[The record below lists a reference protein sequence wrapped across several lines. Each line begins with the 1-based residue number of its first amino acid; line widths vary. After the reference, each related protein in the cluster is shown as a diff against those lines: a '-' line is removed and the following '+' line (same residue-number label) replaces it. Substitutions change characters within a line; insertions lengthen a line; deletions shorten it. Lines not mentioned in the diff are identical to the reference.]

1 VVLTNIL
8 LFIVGLTLLVKG
20 ADIFVEAASLIAGR
34 FGVSEFIIGLTLVSI
49 GTSIPELASSLTA
62 VFQHSSGIVIGNVL
76 GSNIA
81 NIGLIA
87 GVAALISN
95 VRTDELMLRRD
106 GYIMLFSSVLL
117 FLFMLDSEISRI
129 EAFIF
134 LLLYLAYLL
143 FLLDKVKRP
152 GEEVYF
158 KDFLVYLLTAEFF
171 FDLKEKTR
179 PAFYRNKKR
188 DGKLR
193 PGEDSLGSLEEQVLD
208 GKLITK
214 RKEPENAEVSI
225 ELINMDIPDVNP
237 SESSLSME
245 FFKLVASGIAI
256 IVGAHFFVEEAIFF
270 AQFLEVP
277 ETLIG
282 FSLVAVGTSVPE
294 FMVTITAAR
303 KNYSGI
309 ALGNV
314 IGSNL
319 TNILLILGCSGIIEP
334 LTITG
339 LTRNY
344 IAPFM
349 LVITV
354 LFLVF
359 IRTDWRIKKF
369 EGLILFLLYSGFM
382 LFILRLG

>member
-1 VVLTNIL
+1 MLLINIL
-8 LFIVGLTLLVKG
+8 LFIIGLVLLVKG
-20 ADIFVEAASLIAGR
+20 ADIFVEAASLIARR

-62 VFQHSSGIVIGNVL
+62 VFQNANGIVIGNVL

-87 GVAALISN
+87 GIAALISN

-129 EAFIF
+129 EALIF
-134 LLLYLAYLL
+134 LLLYLAYLS
-143 FLLDKVKRP
+143 FLLDKVKRHAKDI
-152 GEEVYF
+152 YF
-158 KDFLVYLLTAEFF
+158 KDFLSYLLTGEFF
-171 FDLKEKTR
+171 FDLREKTR

-188 DGKLR
+188 GNKLK
-193 PGEDSLGSLEEQVLD
+193 PGEDTLGNLEEQVLAE
-208 GKLITK
+208 KLMTK
-214 RKEPENAEVSI
+214 QKEPENSEVNI
-225 ELINMDIPDVNP
+225 ESINMDTVDINP
-237 SESSLSME
+237 SESNLLME
-245 FFKLVASGIAI
+245 FFKLIASGIAI

-270 AQFLEVP
+270 AQFLKVP

-282 FSLVAVGTSVPE
+282 FSLVAVGTSIPE
-294 FMVTITAAR
+294 LMVTVSAAR
-303 KNYSGI
+303 NNYSGI

-339 LTRNY
+339 ITRNY

-382 LFILRLG
+382 LFILRMG

>member
-1 VVLTNIL
+1 MVLTNIL
-8 LFIVGLTLLVKG
+8 LFIVGLTMLVKG
-20 ADIFVEAASLIAGR
+20 ADIFVEAASLIARR

-62 VFQHSSGIVIGNVL
+62 VFQDASGIVIGNVL

-87 GVAALISN
+87 GIAALISN

-106 GYIMLFSSVLL
+106 GYIMLFSSGLL

-143 FLLDKVKRP
+143 FLLDKVKRH
-152 GEEVYF
+152 GDEVYF
-158 KDFLVYLLTAEFF
+158 KDFLTYLLTAEFL

-179 PAFYRNKKR
+179 PAFNRNKKR
-188 DGKLR
+188 GKKLKR
-193 PGEDSLGSLEEQVLD
+193 EEEWFVSLEEQVLD
-208 GKLITK
+208 GKSRTK
-214 RKEPENAEVSI
+214 QKEPENAEANI
-225 ELINMDIPDVNP
+225 EQINMDIADVSP
-237 SESSLSME
+237 SESSLLKE
-245 FFKLVASGIAI
+245 VFKLIASGIAI
-256 IVGAHFFVEEAIFF
+256 IVGAHFFVTEAIFF
-270 AQFLEVP
+270 AQFLKVP

-294 FMVTITAAR
+294 LMVTVSAAR
-303 KNYSGI
+303 NNYSGI

-334 LTITG
+334 LTISG

-349 LVITV
+349 LGITA

-359 IRTDWRIKKF
+359 IRTGWRIKKF

-382 LFILRLG
+382 LFILRMG